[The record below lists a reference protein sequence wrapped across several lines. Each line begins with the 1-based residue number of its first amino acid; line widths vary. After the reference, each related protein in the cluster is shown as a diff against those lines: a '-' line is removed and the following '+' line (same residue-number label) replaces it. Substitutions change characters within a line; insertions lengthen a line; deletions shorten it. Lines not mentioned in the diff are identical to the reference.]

1 MLYKFPKIRSRYG
14 CKLKAREVTYV
25 GFVLRPLMAISL
37 CYIAGIALGRLWLKV
52 PLWALLLPALL
63 LIAAGW
69 ALWER
74 RLSFFAVFLLLIS
87 AAAGAAS
94 FFVAF
99 YPPSAGEG
107 ILDYAGRPLY
117 VEGTIVEEPLL
128 YDDHSA
134 YVLQVDRVEIPEGS
148 RDLSGKLLVKV
159 YGGEQEFYR
168 YGERLR
174 LRGTVVEPPGRRV
187 PGGFDYAF
195 YLRSQ
200 GIDGLLYPK
209 PVRIK
214 SLGEGD
220 PGRLAAAA
228 VALRSRLVAVIDGNL
243 PSPAAELLTGILF
256 GQRSKLPEEV
266 QENFRSAGTGHLLAV
281 SGLHV
286 GLVSA
291 LILGLWRLLGLR
303 GKLPLM
309 MAIALIFGY
318 AYLTGM
324 RPSALRAA
332 VMLSFAL
339 GALLLERERDL
350 PTTVALAALVTLLIN
365 PLHLFGIGFQLSYIA
380 TLSIIYLQPPLAEAA
395 LKLKIPRFIRPL
407 LTVTLAAQIGVL
419 PLCAYYFQ
427 HIPVGALFFN
437 LLLLPLMAPVVG
449 LGLGG
454 ALLGLISPI
463 AARIALFP
471 CRFLLEL
478 ALAITGLARYPL
490 FYRPVFPPGPATLV
504 VLYGLLAA
512 ATVFYYHNRRRRLQE
527 STPAGP
533 DAPPGGDPG
542 PSPVNRRCPRRR
554 NFLFALLGLAVLLVW
569 GFILV
574 PASSPGLV
582 VTYLDVGQ
590 GAAALVEAPCGTTLL
605 IDGGGEPPH
614 RGDPGRTGEMVLL
627 PFLRRQGI
635 RTIDLAVVSHPHED
649 HFGGMLPLVEE
660 IPVSAILIS
669 PVPGESPFYEQLLK
683 SAAARGIPVEKTGA
697 GRRWNAPSGLIMET
711 LGPPPELFEGTGSD
725 LNNNSLV
732 MRLTYG
738 AVSFLFCGDMEDDAA
753 TELLSREKDLR
764 STVFLVPHHGGFM
777 EALPRLLHAVR
788 PQHAVIS
795 VGTNSF
801 GHPRAETLAALEEAG
816 IKTFR
821 TDRHG
826 TIIFQT
832 DGRLLRL
839 KTMQEPALS
848 R

>member
-1 MLYKFPKIRSRYG
+1 M
-14 CKLKAREVTYV
+14 
-25 GFVLRPLMAISL
+25 GFELRPLMSISL
-37 CYIAGIALGRLWLKV
+37 CYIAGIALGRLWLEA
-52 PLWALLLPALL
+52 PLWALLLPGLL
-63 LIAAGW
+63 LAAAGW
-69 ALWER
+69 AIWER
-74 RLSFFAVFLLLIS
+74 RLSPFAAFLLLMA
-87 AAAGAAS
+87 AAAGAAA
-94 FFVAF
+94 FFIAF
-99 YPPSAGEG
+99 YPPQEG
-107 ILDYAGRPLY
+107 KGLLDYADRPIY
-117 VEGTIVEEPLL
+117 IEGTIADEPLF

-134 YVLQVDRVEIPEGS
+134 YLLQVEKVQEAGIEHPQTGR
-148 RDLSGKLLVKV
+148 LLVKV
-159 YGGEQEFYR
+159 YGDEQEFYR

-174 LRGTVVEPPGRRV
+174 LRGTIVEPQGRRV

-220 PGRLAAAA
+220 RGWPAASAITLRGRL
-228 VALRSRLVAVIDGNL
+228 VSVIDRNL

-266 QENFRSAGTGHLLAV
+266 QENFRSSGVGHLLAV

-303 GKLPLM
+303 GKLPLAL
-309 MAIALIFGY
+309 AILLIFGY

-332 VMLSFAL
+332 VMLAFSL

-350 PTTVALAALVTLLIN
+350 PTAVALAALVTLLFN
-365 PLHLFGIGFQLSYIA
+365 PLYLFSIGFQLSYIA
-380 TLSIIYLQPPLAEAA
+380 TLSIIYLQPPLAAA
-395 LKLKIPRFIRPL
+395 ASKLKIPRRLRPL
-407 LTVTLAAQIGVL
+407 LSVTLAAQIGVL
-419 PLCAYYFQ
+419 PLCAYYFH
-427 HIPVGALFFN
+427 HIPIGALFFN
-437 LLLLPLMAPVVG
+437 LLLLPLMAPLVG

-454 ALLGLISPI
+454 ALVGLFWQP
-463 AARIALFP
+463 AAAALLFP
-471 CRFLLEL
+471 CRLLLEL
-478 ALAITGLARYPL
+478 TLFITALSRHPF
-490 FYRPVFPPGPATLV
+490 FYRPLFPPGPAALV
-504 VLYGLLAA
+504 ALYGLLFALAA
-512 ATVFYYHNRRRRLQE
+512 FYFSYRRRRREASLDQDE
-527 STPAGP
+527 
-533 DAPPGGDPG
+533 PPGERAGAFVFA
-542 PSPVNRRCPRRR
+542 SQRFPRRAL
-554 NFLFALLGLAVLLVW
+554 LFAALGIALLLVW

-574 PASSPGLV
+574 PSASPGLV

-590 GAAALVEAPCGTTLL
+590 GAAALVEAPCGTILL

-635 RTIDLAVVSHPHED
+635 RSIDLAVISHPHED

-660 IPVSAILIS
+660 IPLGALVIS
-669 PVPGESPFYEQLLK
+669 PAPGESPFYDQLLE
-683 SAAARGIPVEKTGA
+683 SAAARHIPIKKTGA
-697 GRRWNAPSGLIMET
+697 GGSWKAPSGLSMEVF
-711 LGPPPELFEGTGSD
+711 GPPAELFEGTGSD

-753 TELLSREKDLR
+753 SELLSREKDLL

-777 EALPRLLHAVR
+777 EALPRLLRAVQ
-788 PQHAVIS
+788 PQYAVIS
-795 VGTNSF
+795 VGTNPF
-801 GHPRAETLAALEEAG
+801 GHPREETVAALEQAG
-816 IKTFR
+816 VKTFR
-821 TDRHG
+821 TDQHG
-826 TIIFQT
+826 TVTFRT
-832 DGRLLRL
+832 DGSRLQVES
-839 KTMQEPALS
+839 MQKPALS

>member
-1 MLYKFPKIRSRYG
+1 MEF
-14 CKLKAREVTYV
+14 A
-25 GFVLRPLMAISL
+25 LRPLMAISL
-37 CYIAGIALGRLWLKV
+37 CYIAGIALGRLWLEA
-52 PLWALLLPALL
+52 PLWALLLPGAL

-69 ALWER
+69 ALWKR
-74 RLSFFAVFLLLIS
+74 RLSFFAAFLFL
-87 AAAGAAS
+87 AAATAGAAS

-99 YPPSAGEG
+99 YPPDAGEG

-117 VEGTIVEEPLL
+117 VEGTIVEEPLHHE
-128 YDDHSA
+128 DHSV
-134 YVLQVDRVEIPEGS
+134 YVLQVDRVAIPEGS

-174 LRGTVVEPPGRRV
+174 LRGTIVEPPGRRV

-228 VALRSRLVAVIDGNL
+228 VALRSRLVAVIDRNL

-303 GKLPLM
+303 GKLPLAT
-309 MAIALIFGY
+309 AIVLVFGY

-332 VMLSFAL
+332 VMISFAL

-365 PLHLFGIGFQLSYIA
+365 PLYLFSIGFQLSYSA

-427 HIPVGALFFN
+427 HIPAGALFFN

-463 AARIALFP
+463 AARAALFP

-478 ALAITGLARYPL
+478 VLAITGLARYPL

-512 ATVFYYHNRRRRLQE
+512 VTAFYYQYRCRRQE
-527 STPAGP
+527 TLVHR
-533 DAPPGGDPG
+533 DTPPGKRSGVFAIA
-542 PSPVNRRCPRRR
+542 SQRFPRRIL
-554 NFLFALLGLAVLLVW
+554 LFAILGIAVLLVW

-574 PASSPGLV
+574 PSPSPDLV

-635 RTIDLAVVSHPHED
+635 RSIDLAVISHPHED
-649 HFGGMLPLVEE
+649 HFGGMLPLIEE
-660 IPVSAILIS
+660 IPVNAILIS

-683 SAAARGIPVEKTGA
+683 NAAARKIPVEKVGA
-697 GRRWNAPSGLIMET
+697 GRRWNAPSGLLMET

-732 MRLTYG
+732 MKLTFG
-738 AVSFLFCGDMEDDAA
+738 DTSFLFCGDMEDDAA
-753 TELLSREKDLR
+753 AELLLREKNLAAA
-764 STVFLVPHHGGFM
+764 VFLVPHHGGFM
-777 EALPRLLHAVR
+777 EALPRLLHVVQPR
-788 PQHAVIS
+788 YAVIS
-795 VGTNSF
+795 VGTNPF

-821 TDRHG
+821 TDLHG
-826 TIIFQT
+826 TVIFRT
-832 DGRLLRL
+832 DGSELRV
-839 KTMQEPALS
+839 KSMQEPALN